1 MKYEKIAEHE
11 DWKDGHDAFR
21 TWTVNKI
28 QALEWEIKELK
39 NGTNK
44 PKGKES

>member
-1 MKYEKIAEHE
+1 MDSRRDKIGDHE

-39 NGTNK
+39 KEGTK
-44 PKGKES
+44 TK